1 MSARALRVVP
11 DQPDDDAPD
20 FAMPRDD
27 DAERATLGAI
37 MLGRP
42 EILEEI
48 RDLVEPEDFYRPA
61 HETIF
66 RTLCELADQGRP
78 RDALAL
84 ANALG
89 PELTRVGGP
98 GYLHSLMD
106 AVPTA
111 ANGPYYAQL
120 VKDKA
125 YSRRMVVVGTR
136 LAQMGRTELEPDL
149 IAAAEREVM
158 TLFKREV
165 RGWPEPAPLTR
176 IRAVPRF
183 PVAALTSWTRAKV
196 EAVAHETQ
204 TPVDLAATLALACL
218 STAAGGKV
226 RVMVRP
232 EVRWS
237 EPVNLYTVS
246 ALPPGSRKSP
256 VFSSMTAPISRVEAA
271 LAEKLLPEIITLRV
285 DKKAA
290 EDQAARA
297 ADQLAKASIEQ
308 SEAAR
313 YEAHSAA
320 LAAAAIEVPAI
331 PQLFVDDITP
341 ESLASMLVEQG
352 GSMAGLSAESEIFN
366 VIAGRYSGTPNLN
379 VFLKGHAGDALRVNR
394 QSRAPETIERPALTL
409 GICTQPGA
417 LGEFAAIPGANDR
430 GLLARFLFSIPD
442 SNIGDRET
450 EPEPA
455 DPTAHLAWEANL
467 AALILSMRDLT
478 EPITLT
484 LSPKA
489 DAFRQAVSADYEVM
503 MAEGGRLAG
512 MRDWASKA
520 VGAMVRIAGL
530 LHLAEH
536 LADGYGRPISFET
549 MAGAQS
555 LIDYYT
561 DHALAVFDLMSTD
574 PATARARAFWDWI
587 ERTGTVRFT
596 ARDAFSSLTRTKFP
610 KMADL
615 EPALA
620 VLEQHGYLRRLSG
633 PPTTGR
639 GRPPAP
645 TYETNPRV
653 QQS

>member
-1 MSARALRVVP
+1 VVP
-11 DQPDDDAPD
+11 DQPDDDAPAD
-20 FAMPRDD
+20 FLDMPRDD
-27 DAERATLGAI
+27 DAERAVLGAV
-37 MLGRP
+37 MLGHP

-48 RDLVEPEDFYRPA
+48 RDLVESRDFYRPA

-66 RTLCELADQGRP
+66 HTLCELADRGRP
-78 RDALAL
+78 RDVLAL

-89 PELTRVGGP
+89 SELRKVGGP
-98 GYLHSLMD
+98 AYLHTLMES
-106 AVPTA
+106 VPTA
-111 ANGPYYAQL
+111 ANGPYYAEL
-120 VKDKA
+120 VREVA
-125 YSRRMVVVGTR
+125 YARRMVIIGTR
-136 LAQMGRTELEPDL
+136 VAQMGRTQMEPDL
-149 IAAAEREVM
+149 IAAARREFE
-158 TLFKREV
+158 TLFHREV
-165 RGWPEPAPLTR
+165 RGWPEPAPLTQV
-176 IRAVPRF
+176 RAVPAF
-183 PVAALTSWTRAKV
+183 PVSALPTWTRAKV
-196 EAVAHETQ
+196 EAVAHDTQ
-204 TPVDLAATLALACL
+204 TPIDLAATLALACL

-237 EPVNLYTVS
+237 EPVNLYTVA

-256 VFSSMTAPISRVEAA
+256 VFSSMTEPISEVEKA
-271 LAEKLLPEIITLRV
+271 LAEKLMPEIITLRV

-320 LAAAAIEVPAI
+320 LAAAAIVVPAE

-341 ESLASMLVEQG
+341 ESLASMIADQG
-352 GSMAGLSAESEIFN
+352 GAIAGLSAESEIFN

-379 VFLKGHAGDALRVNR
+379 VFLKGHAGDAMRVNR
-394 QSRAPETIERPALTL
+394 QSRAAETVERPALTL

-417 LGEFAAIPGANDR
+417 LAEFAAIPGANDR
-430 GLLARFLFSIPD
+430 GLLARFLFTIPE
-442 SNIGDRET
+442 SNIGSRQT
-450 EPEPA
+450 EPVPA
-455 DPTAHLAWEANL
+455 DPTAHLAWDARL
-467 AALILSMRDLT
+467 KALILSMRDLA
-478 EPITLT
+478 EPLNLT

-489 DAFRQAVSADYEVM
+489 DALRQAVSADYEVM

-520 VGAMVRIAGL
+520 VGTMARIAGL

-536 LADGYGRPISFET
+536 LENGFERPISFET
-549 MAGAQS
+549 MVSAQA

-574 PATARARAFWDWI
+574 PATARARAVWDWI
-587 ERTGTVRFT
+587 ERTATVRFT
-596 ARDAFSSLTRTKFP
+596 ARDAFSSLTRSKFP

-620 VLEQHGYLRRLSG
+620 VLEQHGYLRRLAA
-633 PPTTGR
+633 PPTGPR
-639 GRPPAP
+639 GGRPPTP
-645 TYETNPRV
+645 VYETNPRITP
-653 QQS
+653 

>member
-204 TPVDLAATLALACL
+204 TPIDLAATLALACL

-226 RVMVRP
+226 RVMVD
-232 EVRWS
+232 
-237 EPVNLYTVS
+237 
-246 ALPPGSRKSP
+246 RKS
-256 VFSSMTAPISRVEAA
+256 VV
-271 LAEKLLPEIITLRV
+271 
-285 DKKAA
+285 
-290 EDQAARA
+290 
-297 ADQLAKASIEQ
+297 
-308 SEAAR
+308 
-313 YEAHSAA
+313 
-320 LAAAAIEVPAI
+320 
-331 PQLFVDDITP
+331 
-341 ESLASMLVEQG
+341 
-352 GSMAGLSAESEIFN
+352 
-366 VIAGRYSGTPNLN
+366 
-379 VFLKGHAGDALRVNR
+379 
-394 QSRAPETIERPALTL
+394 
-409 GICTQPGA
+409 
-417 LGEFAAIPGANDR
+417 
-430 GLLARFLFSIPD
+430 
-442 SNIGDRET
+442 
-450 EPEPA
+450 
-455 DPTAHLAWEANL
+455 
-467 AALILSMRDLT
+467 
-478 EPITLT
+478 
-484 LSPKA
+484 
-489 DAFRQAVSADYEVM
+489 
-503 MAEGGRLAG
+503 
-512 MRDWASKA
+512 
-520 VGAMVRIAGL
+520 
-530 LHLAEH
+530 
-536 LADGYGRPISFET
+536 
-549 MAGAQS
+549 
-555 LIDYYT
+555 
-561 DHALAVFDLMSTD
+561 
-574 PATARARAFWDWI
+574 
-587 ERTGTVRFT
+587 
-596 ARDAFSSLTRTKFP
+596 
-610 KMADL
+610 
-615 EPALA
+615 
-620 VLEQHGYLRRLSG
+620 
-633 PPTTGR
+633 
-639 GRPPAP
+639 
-645 TYETNPRV
+645 
-653 QQS
+653 